1 MRLGFLAS
9 RNGTD
14 MQAIIQEIEQGR
26 LNATAEV
33 IISNNSKSP
42 ALQFAQDPEHN
53 IPSCHISSVTSPT
66 PDLAIVQTLQKHGVN
81 LLVLSGYMKRLGV
94 EVYGAIPTLNV
105 HPADTKKYGG
115 EGMYG
120 DRVHEAVLAS
130 GDEFTYPTIH
140 VVESDVMDEGRI
152 LAQGKVEVL
161 PNDTV
166 ETLRPRVQTQEKV
179 LYIGVLQDIKS
190 GGIVLSNS

>member
-14 MQAIIQEIEQGR
+14 MQAIIEAIDRDELSAR
-26 LNATAEV
+26 ATV

-42 ALQFAQDPEHN
+42 ALAFGRRLN
-53 IPSCHISSVTSPT
+53 IPSFHISSLTDLD
-66 PDLAIVQTLQKHGVN
+66 PDAKMATTLLRHHVN
-81 LLVLSGYMKRLGV
+81 LVLLSGYMKRLGDD
-94 EVYGAIPTLNV
+94 VYKHIPTLNA

-115 EGMYG
+115 EGMFG

-130 GDEFTYPTIH
+130 GDKFTYPTIH

-161 PNDTV
+161 PDDTV
-166 ETLRPRVQTQEKV
+166 ETLRPRVQTEEKV
-179 LYIGVLQDIKS
+179 LYIGVLTDLQS
-190 GGIVLSNS
+190 GKITL

>member
-14 MQAIIQEIEQGR
+14 MQAIIQEIEQKH

-33 IISNNSKSP
+33 IISNNSNAP
-42 ALQFAQDPEHN
+42 ALQFARDHE
-53 IPSCHISSVTSPT
+53 IPSYHISSVTSPT
-66 PDLAIVQTLQKHGVN
+66 PDLVIVQTLQKHGVS
-81 LLVLSGYMKRLGV
+81 LLVLSGYMKRLGS

-115 EGMYG
+115 EGMFG

-130 GDEFTYPTIH
+130 GDQFTYPTIH

-166 ETLRPRVQTQEKV
+166 ETLTPRVQEVEKV
-179 LYIGVLQDIKS
+179 LYIGILHDLQSRKIN
-190 GGIVLSNS
+190 L